1 MVWLKDNIL
10 INDLEHY
17 RIKNSA
23 PPGIGV
29 VTSTLIIDSVG
40 DDDEGIFS
48 CYCQLNKSMV
58 TSDKPVLS
66 SVSSI
71 HLHIGEGGEGTFVY
85 TL

>member
-10 INDLEHY
+10 IDDSEHY
-17 RIKNSA
+17 SIKNSA

-29 VTSTLIIDSVG
+29 VTSTLKIDSVS

-48 CYCQLNKSMV
+48 CYCRLNETMV

-66 SVSSI
+66 GVSNI
-71 HLHIGEGGEGTFVY
+71 YLHIGEGEEGMYVY
-85 TL
+85 M